1 MYFNRFCTIFY
12 YHEQLESEFIDV
24 NRRYGNEKFL
34 QSFIDYLQIHGKTVE
49 SANNNH
55 KELP

>member
-1 MYFNRFCTIFY
+1 MMCVFSDK
-12 YHEQLESEFIDV
+12 LESEFIDI
-24 NRRYGNEKFL
+24 NRRYGNETFL